1 MLEEKIEQPTPQ
13 VKRLL
18 ITVRQALIMVLGAIE
33 NFLGMERSITPK
45 RKQDKH

>member
-18 ITVRQALIMVLGAIE
+18 ITIRQALIMVLGAIE

-45 RKQDKH
+45 RKRDKH